1 MFRQHR
7 AVHLDSEVGPFTFY
21 HLTVF
26 SSQNFLTDQTPG
38 QAADW
43 FLRPEE
49 SFLGGSEKLNHLDI
63 SDLRSSLERVR
74 RLYLGEQPAFYL
86 VSRVGEKLHFRGGKL
101 SCQAGKQF

>member
-1 MFRQHR
+1 MKLLRLKLGSLSWAIFTVQKLREFLPIMFGQHR

-49 SFLGGSEKLNHLDI
+49 SVLGGSEKLNHLDI
-63 SDLRSSLERVR
+63 SDLRSSLER
-74 RLYLGEQPAFYL
+74 E
-86 VSRVGEKLHFRGGKL
+86 
-101 SCQAGKQF
+101 